1 MGVSRT
7 YPMSK
12 MKRYIGEAGVMGLE
26 ENVYIKVS
34 IDTGELRDTLEVA
47 KKAIMDNS
55 SIDII
60 RIYTS
65 TDIVTLHWDEVNK
78 PELEKQFCEISK
90 QLIPYDGPE
99 LLEMD
104 SDHPDCYRWEG
115 EAFEIHNF
123 AYQNEEWNPSVRLV
137 GFARHWD
144 GKLWITLPKSA
155 WE

>member
-1 MGVSRT
+1 
-7 YPMSK
+7 
-12 MKRYIGEAGVMGLE
+12 MKQYIGEAGVMGLE

-55 SIDII
+55 SIDMI

-65 TDIVTLHWDEVNK
+65 TDIVTLHWDEVHK
-78 PELEKQFCEISK
+78 PELEKQFNEIGK

-104 SDHPDCYRWEG
+104 RNHPDYYRWEG
-115 EAFEIHNF
+115 EAFEIYNF
-123 AYQNEEWNPSVRLV
+123 ALRNEEWKPRVDLV
-137 GFARHWD
+137 AFARHWD
-144 GKLWITLPKSA
+144 GKIWISLPKSA